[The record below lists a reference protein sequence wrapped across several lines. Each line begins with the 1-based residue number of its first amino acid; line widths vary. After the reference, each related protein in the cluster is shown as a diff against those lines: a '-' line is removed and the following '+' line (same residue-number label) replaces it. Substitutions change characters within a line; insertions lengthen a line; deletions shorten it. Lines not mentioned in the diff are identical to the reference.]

1 MNLNHY
7 QNFPLKNKLKSLYFR
22 SWVMKILILMSK
34 ILPVNSKTV
43 QLKQIDPIPFV
54 PNLLPGMA
62 LGFFNLGPG
71 TRMFGQ
77 IGVPSIFWGSQSLG
91 DPLREKEYVLNY
103 EKKRVTN
110 LELILTHMHR
120 TGRQRLW
127 NDFRTGPYF
136 IMHAE

>member
-1 MNLNHY
+1 MCTVTFEANS
-7 QNFPLKNKLKSLYFR
+7 FPESRVLRVIRCHKSTR
-22 SWVMKILILMSK
+22 V
-34 ILPVNSKTV
+34 VTA
-43 QLKQIDPIPFV
+43 
-54 PNLLPGMA
+54 GMA

-77 IGVPSIFWGSQSLG
+77 IGVPSIFWGSQNLG

-120 TGRQRLW
+120 TGRQRLFLEPLHSFLDK
-127 NDFRTGPYF
+127 NSVNERAPFPRVYASLVSF
-136 IMHAE
+136 LRSNEQ

>member
-1 MNLNHY
+1 
-7 QNFPLKNKLKSLYFR
+7 
-22 SWVMKILILMSK
+22 
-34 ILPVNSKTV
+34 
-43 QLKQIDPIPFV
+43 
-54 PNLLPGMA
+54 MA

-77 IGVPSIFWGSQSLG
+77 IGVPSIFGGSQNLG

-120 TGRQRLW
+120 TGRQRLFLELLHSFLDK
-127 NDFRTGPYF
+127 NSVNERAPFPRVY
-136 IMHAE
+136 ASLVSSLRSNEQ